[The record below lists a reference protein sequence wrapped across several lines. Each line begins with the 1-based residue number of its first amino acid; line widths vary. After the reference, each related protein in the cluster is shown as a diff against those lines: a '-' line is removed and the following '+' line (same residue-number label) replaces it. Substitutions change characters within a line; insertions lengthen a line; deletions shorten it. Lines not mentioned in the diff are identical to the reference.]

1 MNIVIFGLT
10 ISSSWG
16 NGHAT
21 LWRGLCRALA
31 ARGHQVT
38 FFELNTPYYA
48 AHRDMVQ
55 PPGCDL
61 RIYENWRDVR
71 DEAAL
76 ALRLADVGLVT
87 SFCPDAQAA
96 TRLLLES
103 SIPLKAYYDL
113 DTPVTLHEIEGG
125 SRPEYVPDCGLGPF
139 DLVLS
144 YTGGRALDD
153 LASSL
158 GARRVAPLYG
168 SVDPDIHR
176 PVAPHPKLQ
185 ANLSYL
191 GTYAADRQAAL
202 DRLFLQPAKE
212 RGALKFALAGSQY
225 PEQFDWQSNIFY
237 LSHLPPG
244 DHAVFYSSSD
254 WTLNVTRGPMAKLGY
269 CPSGRLFEAAA
280 CGTPIVSDSWH
291 GLDEFFTPGEEIIV
305 ARETGDVLNVLEL
318 GGEER
323 RRIGSRARE
332 RALDCHTASA
342 RAQDLERTLEGCGA
356 GSWKVEVGS

>member
-31 ARGHQVT
+31 ARGHSTT
-38 FFELNTPYYA
+38 FFEQDTPYYA
-48 AHRDMVQ
+48 AHRDLLQ

-61 RIYENWRDVR
+61 RIYDGWAHVR
-71 DEAAL
+71 QDAAAAL
-76 ALRLADVGLVT
+76 RTADVGLVT

-96 TRLLLES
+96 TTLLLDS
-103 SIPLKAYYDL
+103 PVGVKAYYDM

-125 SRPEYVPDCGLGPF
+125 TRPAYVPEGGLAPF

-144 YTGGRALDD
+144 YTGGRAVDD
-153 LASSL
+153 LVSCL

-168 SVDPDIHR
+168 SVDPDVHH
-176 PVAPHPKLQ
+176 PVDPDPRLQ

-191 GTYAADRQAAL
+191 GTYAADRQPAL
-202 DRLFLQPAKE
+202 DRLFLQPAKA
-212 RGALKFALAGSQY
+212 RGGLKFALAGSQY

-237 LSHLPPG
+237 LSHLAPG
-244 DHAVFYSSSD
+244 DHAAFYSSSE
-254 WTLNVTRGPMAKLGY
+254 WTLNITRGPMAKLGY

-280 CGTPIVSDSWH
+280 CGTPIVTDTWD
-291 GLDEFFTPGEEIIV
+291 GLDEFFTPGEEIVV
-305 ARETGDVLNVLEL
+305 AHETGDVLTALEL
-318 GGEER
+318 GDAER
-323 RRIGSRARE
+323 RRIGERARE
-332 RALDCHTASA
+332 RALDCHTAA
-342 RAQDLERTLEGCGA
+342 VRAQELERTLEECGA
-356 GSWKVEVGS
+356 H